1 MADQS
6 LIVPLFRPRRSRGAM
21 AGNASSETQ
30 LRQFSRFLGRVLVG
44 LSILC
49 FALSSYLGFADYWF
63 LTHWTRAE
71 GTALNGG
78 EIRQRSLASGGTS
91 RGQGGNSSNSYYFHC
106 TVSYMAA
113 GAALQSQL
121 DSPSSAYRIDAQVWG
136 ASLAAGQKVDIL
148 YQSANPSRIRLA
160 NNPAE
165 IKLTGSLEAAFLFLA
180 SGLLLVFA
188 SRPE

>member
-6 LIVPLFRPRRSRGAM
+6 LIAPSFRPRTSSGAS
-21 AGNASSETQ
+21 AGNAPSETQ
-30 LRQFSRFLGRVLVG
+30 LRQFSRFLGRVLVA

-49 FALSSYLGFADYWF
+49 FALSGYLGFADYWF

-71 GTALNGG
+71 ATALGG
-78 EIRQRSLASGGTS
+78 EIRQGSSASGGAS
-91 RGQGGNSSNSYYFHC
+91 RGQGGSSSNSYYFHC

-113 GAALQSQL
+113 GTTLQSQL
-121 DSPSSAYRIDAQVWG
+121 DSPASAYRVDAQVWG
-136 ASLAAGQKVDIL
+136 ASLAPGQKVDIL

-165 IKLTGSLEAAFLFLA
+165 ITLTGSIEAAFLFLVP
-180 SGLLLVFA
+180 GLLLVFA

>member
-6 LIVPLFRPRRSRGAM
+6 LIAPSFRARTSSRAS
-21 AGNASSETQ
+21 AGNPSSETQ
-30 LRQFSRFLGRVLVG
+30 LRQFSRFLGRMLVG

-49 FALSSYLGFADYWF
+49 FALSGYLGLAHYWF
-63 LTHWTRAE
+63 LTHWTRAK
-71 GTALNGG
+71 GTALNG
-78 EIRQRSLASGGTS
+78 EIRQRSFGSGGTS
-91 RGQGGNSSNSYYFHC
+91 RGQGGSSSNSYYFHC

-113 GAALQSQL
+113 GTTLQSQL

-136 ASLAAGQKVDIL
+136 ASLAPGQKVDIL

-160 NNPAE
+160 KNPAE
-165 IKLTGSLEAAFLFLA
+165 ITLTGSIEAAFMFLA
-180 SGLLLVFA
+180 PGLLLVFA

>member
-6 LIVPLFRPRRSRGAM
+6 LIAPSFRPRTSSGAS
-21 AGNASSETQ
+21 AGNAPSETQ
-30 LRQFSRFLGRVLVG
+30 LRQFSRFLGRVLVA

-49 FALSSYLGFADYWF
+49 FVLSGYLGLAHYWL

-71 GTALNGG
+71 ATALSG
-78 EIRQRSLASGGTS
+78 EIRQSSFGSGGTA
-91 RGQGGNSSNSYYFHC
+91 GQGGRSSKSYFFHC

-113 GAALQSQL
+113 GTTLQSQL
-121 DSPSSAYRIDAQVWG
+121 DSPASAYRVDAQVWG
-136 ASLAAGQKVDIL
+136 ASLAPGQKVDIL

-165 IKLTGSLEAAFLFLA
+165 ITLTGSIEAAFLFLVP
-180 SGLLLVFA
+180 GLLLVFA